1 MMTFQDYYRSCDD
14 AKRAKVAIAG
24 RMFSVMFE
32 AMDWLG
38 KDDAQTSDSYKPTK
52 RFYAMAKCYAG
63 LWRGFCEVCEHQ
75 YPRWNLEHIWDEHV
89 KYGFVALPENASSF
103 RAAHNYLIDSAF
115 QQPAPQAEGSE
126 EA

>member
-115 QQPAPQAEGSE
+115 QQPAPQAEGC